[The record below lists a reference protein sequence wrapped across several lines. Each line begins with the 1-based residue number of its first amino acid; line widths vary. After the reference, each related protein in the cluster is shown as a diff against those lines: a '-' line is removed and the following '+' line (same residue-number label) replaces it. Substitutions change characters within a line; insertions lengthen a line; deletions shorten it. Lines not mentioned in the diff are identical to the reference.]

1 MNVLDIIIIITMVF
15 LFVRGL
21 MRGFVREV
29 ASLAGV
35 ILGIFLALRFQ
46 PQASTFL
53 KNFLPLTSLL
63 PLISFAGIFL
73 CVLIVCNLLGWGFKW
88 LFKKA
93 LLGWV
98 DRTLG
103 VGLAMIKGVILT
115 YLVIVLLTFFLPAKT
130 PLIAGSRLAPKI
142 ISSYQYMVGL
152 ISPEHY
158 QNLKRKFTG
167 TTNKLSGFVSGK
179 KTPVTGT
186 P

>member
-1 MNVLDIIIIITMVF
+1 MNVLDIMIIITMLF

-21 MRGFVREV
+21 MRGFVREI

-35 ILGIFLALRFQ
+35 ILGIVLAIRFQ
-46 PQASTFL
+46 PQASTFIKTFL
-53 KNFLPLTSLL
+53 PPISFLPLLA
-63 PLISFAGIFL
+63 FAGIFL
-73 CVLIVCNLLGWGFKW
+73 VVLIVCNLLGWGFRW

-103 VGLAMIKGVILT
+103 VGLAVIKGIILT
-115 YLVIVLLTFFLPAKT
+115 YLVIVLLTFFLPAQT
-130 PLIAGSRLAPKI
+130 PLIAQSRLAPEI

-167 TTNKLSGFVSGK
+167 KTREIGGIISGK
-179 KTPVTGT
+179 KSSVTEK